1 MTMSFLPEQSTL
13 EPSGDGRGP
22 PNAVYI
28 RLTNEAVD
36 SILAGQGKD
45 VRLALGPRM
54 ELKVG
59 DRAFS
64 TSSVAEACPI
74 DLYSQRSA
82 SQFRNIGAVTHRITV
97 QKSMDGGALSSSIK
111 SQNRSLARE
120 KEANKATL
128 LDPSKRQKPGSP
140 APAAAAATTTTNKH
154 RTLQI
159 ATNKPLSSQAL
170 SSGPNRVVHLLAL
183 GPSTGQTIANR
194 TNLPAADVD
203 GILDQYAH
211 ARDDGSVVLA
221 DNRYKELR
229 VWDWKHYSADERRRV
244 VADSSAAFDR
254 LNLPPDHPARKNLVD
269 PKLRKQQQQSSAT
282 TPKASPQPSP
292 KPATPTTA
300 TNTSTN
306 GPVRRPGAILKTGT
320 TTTKKAA
327 SKPTTPVPDSVKQSP
342 ARNAKSA
349 ASSPSSNGGSGTG
362 ATKRK
367 TTSPSDAG
375 SAASTTPAAKKHKST
390 VDEDLF
396 ELARKFRQ
404 AYGEYAKLYNRMSSS
419 AERKKSKA
427 DVQKLLSMHRELQSW
442 KNKLWS
448 IAPSSSKSL
457 V

>member
-1 MTMSFLPEQSTL
+1 MSFLPEQSTL
-13 EPSGDGRGP
+13 EPSGGVP

-28 RLTNEAVD
+28 RLTNDAVD
-36 SILAGQGKD
+36 SILAGDGKG
-45 VRLALGPRM
+45 VRLSLGPRM

-74 DLYSQRSA
+74 DLYTRKGGA
-82 SQFRNIGAVTHRITV
+82 ATSQFANIGSVTHRITV
-97 QKSMDGGALSSSIK
+97 QKSMDSGALASSLK
-111 SQNRSLARE
+111 SQTRSLARE

-128 LDPSKRQKPGSP
+128 LDASSKQQQQQSKPGSP
-140 APAAAAATTTTNKH
+140 APAASTNKH

-159 ATNKPLSSQAL
+159 SASRPLSSQAL

-183 GPSTGQTIANR
+183 GPTTSQTIASR
-194 TNLPAADVD
+194 TNLPQADVD
-203 GILDQYAH
+203 AILDQYAH
-211 ARDDGSVVLA
+211 RGNEDGVFVLA

-229 VWDWKHYSADERRRV
+229 VWDWRHYSADERRRV
-244 VADSSAAFDR
+244 IADSTAAFDR
-254 LNLPPDHPARKNLVD
+254 LALPPDHPARKNLID
-269 PKLRKQQQQSSAT
+269 PKLRKQQSSGA

-292 KPATPTTA
+292 KPSTPTTTTTTTT
-300 TNTSTN
+300 TNSGN
-306 GPVRRPGAILKTGT
+306 GGAVKRPGAILKTGT
-320 TTTKKAA
+320 NKKTS
-327 SKPTTPVPDSVKQSP
+327 SKPSTLVPDSTKQSP
-342 ARNAKSA
+342 VRNAKPPA
-349 ASSPSSNGGSGTG
+349 ATTSSPSSSGTG

-367 TTSPSDAG
+367 TSPSDAA
-375 SAASTTPAAKKHKST
+375 SAASTTPPTKKQRST

>member
-13 EPSGDGRGP
+13 EPNGGKSP

-28 RLTNEAVD
+28 RLTNDALD
-36 SILAGQGKD
+36 SILAGQGNN
-45 VRLALGPRM
+45 VRLSLGQRM

-59 DRAFS
+59 DKSFS
-64 TSSVAEACPI
+64 TSSVSEACPI
-74 DLYSQRSA
+74 DLYKQRSS
-82 SQFRNIGAVTHRITV
+82 SQFRNIGSVTHRITV
-97 QKSMDGGALSSSIK
+97 QKSMDNNALSSSIK
-111 SQNRSLARE
+111 NQNKSLARE

-128 LDPSKRQKPGSP
+128 LDTKKPASLPGSP
-140 APAAAAATTTTNKH
+140 APSSTASTNKH

-159 ATNKPLSSQAL
+159 AASKPLSSQSL

-183 GPSTGQTIANR
+183 GPTTSQTIANR

-203 GILDQYAH
+203 NILDQYANKK
-211 ARDDGSVVLA
+211 DDNSSVFVLA

-229 VWDWKHYSADERRRV
+229 VWDWKHYSSDERRKV
-244 VADSSAAFDR
+244 IADSKAAFDR
-254 LNLPPDHPARKNLVD
+254 LNVPEDHSARKNLID
-269 PKLRKQQQQSSAT
+269 PKLRKQ

-292 KPATPTTA
+292 KPSTPTP
-300 TNTSTN
+300 TNNTTSN
-306 GPVRRPGAILKTGT
+306 GPVKRPGAILKTGT
-320 TTTKKAA
+320 TKKSA
-327 SKPTTPVPDSVKQSP
+327 SKPTTPLSDSQKNSP
-342 ARNAKSA
+342 ARTERAVKSA
-349 ASSPSSNGGSGTG
+349 ASSPSGNNGTG

-367 TTSPSDAG
+367 TSPSDAG
-375 SAASTTPAAKKHKST
+375 SAASAVPAAKKQKST

-404 AYGEYAKLYNRMSSS
+404 AYGEYAKLYTRMSSS